1 MCIFELSLSLDENFS
16 AIGLKCIFGLP
27 PSWHG
32 HLDYWRTVLL
42 VAGTFP
48 TSFWVTGGK
57 SVKDMTEDFKT
68 KAPKSRMLRSTGS
81 PLLQS
86 VPSGVLSVHY

>member
-1 MCIFELSLSLDENFS
+1 MTFIIKYQTYSYIPEFHSVMCIFELSLSLDENFS

-48 TSFWVTGGK
+48 TSF
-57 SVKDMTEDFKT
+57 
-68 KAPKSRMLRSTGS
+68 
-81 PLLQS
+81 
-86 VPSGVLSVHY
+86 